1 MHTNKIYKKFLETF
15 LAILPMVFIITLI
28 YLISAFSNLL
38 KSSDGKQLISLETF
52 IPFIICSFT
61 LVIGSTIFQL
71 GADNALHKVG
81 TLIGQHITQKRS
93 IFFLSIVTIFL
104 GTLISIA
111 EPDLAILGDVVGK
124 SFGNGG
130 DWIVRIVAGIGVGI
144 FLVIGLIRIMTQKS
158 IKYVFLGGYILIL
171 GIAAI
176 FGPKDGQSFLSVA
189 YDTSGVTTGAATVP
203 FVISFGAAVASARG
217 GKDTASDSFGLSG
230 IMSLGPVLTMLLLCF
245 SYPKCNIAEVDIP
258 TCLDQIKSGIFWEM
272 IIDVCYG
279 VGPIFLF
286 FLIYN
291 WIFIKLN
298 RARLFQIIV
307 GFIFVFIGLYIFLIS
322 ASLGLKGLGKE
333 FGHNTTSNP
342 EIHYLLI
349 VFGLLTGII
358 IVMGEPS
365 IQILSKQVEEISGGM
380 IKKKTLMIALSIGVG
395 TAITLE
401 LARNLF
407 WNGFSSYYLFI
418 PIYVIALILMFFVP
432 DIYTAI
438 AFDSGGIA
446 SGTISVCLV
455 MPIVIGMVTCQQH
468 IDNGFGI
475 IGMVSAF
482 PIICIQILGIN
493 AKIKNNVLLKK
504 ARNKIYNKTIEQQ
517 VIHFDI

>member
-1 MHTNKIYKKFLETF
+1 
-15 LAILPMVFIITLI
+15 
-28 YLISAFSNLL
+28 
-38 KSSDGKQLISLETF
+38 
-52 IPFIICSFT
+52 
-61 LVIGSTIFQL
+61 
-71 GADNALHKVG
+71 
-81 TLIGQHITQKRS
+81 
-93 IFFLSIVTIFL
+93 
-104 GTLISIA
+104 
-111 EPDLAILGDVVGK
+111 
-124 SFGNGG
+124 
-130 DWIVRIVAGIGVGI
+130 
-144 FLVIGLIRIMTQKS
+144 
-158 IKYVFLGGYILIL
+158 
-171 GIAAI
+171 
-176 FGPKDGQSFLSVA
+176 
-189 YDTSGVTTGAATVP
+189 
-203 FVISFGAAVASARG
+203 
-217 GKDTASDSFGLSG
+217 
-230 IMSLGPVLTMLLLCF
+230 
-245 SYPKCNIAEVDIP
+245 
-258 TCLDQIKSGIFWEM
+258 M

-349 VFGLLTGII
+349 IFGLLTGII

-446 SGTISVCLV
+446 SGTISLCLV

-493 AKIKNNVLLKK
+493 AKIKNNLLLKK

>member
-1 MHTNKIYKKFLETF
+1 
-15 LAILPMVFIITLI
+15 
-28 YLISAFSNLL
+28 
-38 KSSDGKQLISLETF
+38 
-52 IPFIICSFT
+52 
-61 LVIGSTIFQL
+61 
-71 GADNALHKVG
+71 
-81 TLIGQHITQKRS
+81 
-93 IFFLSIVTIFL
+93 
-104 GTLISIA
+104 
-111 EPDLAILGDVVGK
+111 
-124 SFGNGG
+124 
-130 DWIVRIVAGIGVGI
+130 
-144 FLVIGLIRIMTQKS
+144 
-158 IKYVFLGGYILIL
+158 
-171 GIAAI
+171 
-176 FGPKDGQSFLSVA
+176 
-189 YDTSGVTTGAATVP
+189 
-203 FVISFGAAVASARG
+203 
-217 GKDTASDSFGLSG
+217 
-230 IMSLGPVLTMLLLCF
+230 
-245 SYPKCNIAEVDIP
+245 
-258 TCLDQIKSGIFWEM
+258 
-272 IIDVCYG
+272 
-279 VGPIFLF
+279 
-286 FLIYN
+286 
-291 WIFIKLN
+291 
-298 RARLFQIIV
+298 
-307 GFIFVFIGLYIFLIS
+307 
-322 ASLGLKGLGKE
+322 
-333 FGHNTTSNP
+333 
-342 EIHYLLI
+342 
-349 VFGLLTGII
+349 
-358 IVMGEPS
+358 
-365 IQILSKQVEEISGGM
+365 M

>member
-15 LAILPMVFIITLI
+15 LAILPMVFIITII

-38 KSSDGKQLISLETF
+38 KSNDGKQLISLETF

-104 GTLISIA
+104 
-111 EPDLAILGDVVGK
+111 
-124 SFGNGG
+124 
-130 DWIVRIVAGIGVGI
+130 
-144 FLVIGLIRIMTQKS
+144 VIGLIRIMTQKS

-189 YDTSGVTTGAATVP
+189 YDTSGVTTGPATVP

-432 DIYTAI
+432 DIYIAI